1 MATVITNLLSAIPV
15 FGQDIV
21 ELIITKYLICFVSF
35 SNLVKANILPVLPA
49 VGTVSIHALK
59 KGKKIRLEKKEYL
72 SIPSQFI
79 AFLTGLIDGEGYIQI
94 TKTTKGF
101 ITIKLAIQLHL
112 DDLSTLE
119 YIHSVLKLGKITI
132 YRDMKS
138 PSCKLVINRTELQEV
153 IFPLLLH
160 HGIFFL
166 TNTRRVQFDLAM
178 YIFKFNIKIYDQIT
192 DPLLSP
198 FLLQREEGR
207 NLCAL
212 ARLKAIGRQE
222 IKTKTKKFCIP
233 TLIELPKTALDY
245 INLPFFKNWIVGF
258 TVAEGS
264 FFIKQNNDGCFQLK
278 QRIHVQLFEAFKL
291 LFNTKRKILT
301 EQNMYN
307 QFSVSSN
314 TDIQTVINFFSF
326 SGLHPLIGL
335 KSIQYLKWLNN
346 LRNSSR
352 YTNLNFP
359 N

>member
-21 ELIITKYLICFVSF
+21 ELIIKKYLICFGSF
-35 SNLVKANILPVLPA
+35 SSLVKANILPVLPT

-79 AFLTGLIDGEGYIQI
+79 AFLTGLIDGDGHIQI

-138 PSCKLVINRTELQEV
+138 PSCRLIINRTDLQEV

-166 TNTRRVQFDLAM
+166 TNTRSVQFELAM

-192 DPLLSP
+192 D
-198 FLLQREEGR
+198 
-207 NLCAL
+207 
-212 ARLKAIGRQE
+212 
-222 IKTKTKKFCIP
+222 IKKLCIP
-233 TLIELPKTALDY
+233 TLFELPKTASDY

-264 FFIKQNNDGCFQLK
+264 FFIKINNDGCFQLK
-278 QRIHVQLFEAFKL
+278 QRIHIQLFEAFKL
-291 LFNTKRKILT
+291 LYNTKRKILT

-307 QFSVSSN
+307 QFSLSSK
-314 TDIQTVINFFSF
+314 TDLQTVINFFSF

-359 N
+359 K